1 MDIEFDDDESGFWEA
16 RAVYAM
22 ASGFHPGHQQEG
34 DRALVD
40 FLKEASLAHM
50 NREAYAELR
59 AAAGVRDGVWPS
71 WSLLNH
77 LWRRTFGA
85 SQLEED
91 LSAQR
96 SEALARAERAEHAVF
111 DALAD
116 AAEMTADRDHWRA
129 EADRLAAQIAILEV
143 QLARPVPGEPMED

>member
-1 MDIEFDDDESGFWEA
+1 MDIEFDDDDAGFWEA

-22 ASGFHPGHQQEG
+22 VSGFHPGQQREG

-50 NREAYAELR
+50 NREAYAGLR

-71 WSLLNH
+71 WSLLSQV
-77 LWRRTFGA
+77 WRRSFGA
-85 SQLEED
+85 SQLEEE

-116 AAEMTADRDHWRA
+116 AADVAAERDHWRA
-129 EADRLAAQIAILEV
+129 EAERLTAQIATLEV
-143 QLARPVPGEPMED
+143 QLARPVPGEPIED

>member
-22 ASGFHPGHQQEG
+22 ASGFHPGHQRDG

-77 LWRRTFGA
+77 LWRP
-85 SQLEED
+85 
-91 LSAQR
+91 
-96 SEALARAERAEHAVF
+96 
-111 DALAD
+111 
-116 AAEMTADRDHWRA
+116 
-129 EADRLAAQIAILEV
+129 
-143 QLARPVPGEPMED
+143 LARPPAGGGTAGVACPCGGARLGLDRQWRS